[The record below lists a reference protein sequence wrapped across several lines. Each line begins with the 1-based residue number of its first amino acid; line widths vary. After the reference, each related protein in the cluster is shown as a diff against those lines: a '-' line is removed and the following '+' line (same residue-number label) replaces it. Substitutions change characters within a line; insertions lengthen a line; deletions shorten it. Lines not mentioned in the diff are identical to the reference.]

1 MNNYKLLGRAGE
13 GAHGFVFKGLD
24 TRTQKYV
31 ALKKVAINPNVGIP
45 KNTFREI
52 CSLRVLKSKN
62 IVQLFEVTTMGSSV
76 ILVMEYL
83 PWSLADV
90 LKKYDKPLTLSQI
103 KAYSKMILNGVD
115 YMHQNHIM
123 HRDMKPANLMI
134 SEKGVLKIAD
144 FGLARIY
151 DETKPRLYS
160 HQVATRWYRAPE
172 LLYGSRNYTPSVDM
186 WSVGC
191 IIAEMV
197 NGQPLFPGE
206 TDIEQLAI
214 VLDTLGTPND
224 ETWPELKELPDYNK
238 IAFSPSTP
246 KNWRII
252 LSTADSTTVS
262 LISSILIY
270 DGRKRLTAQ
279 EALKHEFLRKEPY
292 PCKLSKMPKL
302 KDEISEMT
310 WTFADFDECLDK
322 LKKK

>member
-1 MNNYKLLGRAGE
+1 MNNYKLIGRAGE

-24 TRTQKYV
+24 LRTQKYV
-31 ALKKVAINPNVGIP
+31 ALKKVAVNPNVGIP
-45 KNTFREI
+45 KNIFREI
-52 CSLRVLKSKN
+52 CSLRVLKFRN
-62 IVQLFEVTTMGSSV
+62 IVKLIEVTSMGSSV

-90 LKKYDKPLTLSQI
+90 LKNYDKSLTLSQI
-103 KAYSKMILNGVD
+103 KTYSKMMLNGID
-115 YMHQNHIM
+115 YIHQNHIM

-151 DETKPRLYS
+151 DETTPTLYS

-172 LLYGSRNYTPSVDM
+172 LLYGSRNYTQSVDM

-238 IAFSPSTP
+238 IVFTPSTP
-246 KNWRII
+246 KSWRII
-252 LSTADSTTVS
+252 LSTADSSTVS
-262 LISSILIY
+262 LIRMNLILVSY
-270 DGRKRLTAQ
+270 PKCRN
-279 EALKHEFLRKEPY
+279 LKT
-292 PCKLSKMPKL
+292 KLL
-302 KDEISEMT
+302 K
-310 WTFADFDECLDK
+310 
-322 LKKK
+322 

>member
-1 MNNYKLLGRAGE
+1 M
-13 GAHGFVFKGLD
+13 F
-24 TRTQKYV
+24 Q
-31 ALKKVAINPNVGIP
+31 
-45 KNTFREI
+45 
-52 CSLRVLKSKN
+52 

-90 LKKYDKPLTLSQI
+90 LKKYDKPVTLPQI
-103 KAYSKMILNGVD
+103 KTYSKMMLNGID

-123 HRDMKPANLMI
+123 HR
-134 SEKGVLKIAD
+134 
-144 FGLARIY
+144 
-151 DETKPRLYS
+151 
-160 HQVATRWYRAPE
+160 
-172 LLYGSRNYTPSVDM
+172 
-186 WSVGC
+186 
-191 IIAEMV
+191 
-197 NGQPLFPGE
+197 GE

-238 IAFSPSTP
+238 IAFSPSTS

-252 LSTADSTTVS
+252 LSTADSATVS

-279 EALKHEFLRKEPY
+279 EALKHEFLRNEPY

-302 KDEISEMT
+302 KYEISEMT

-322 LKKK
+322 LNKK